1 MMFWPM
7 MYSNCT
13 YYQTWL
19 WWNFKLSLPL
29 RPFFRRNA
37 LSLLCCMFVNN
48 FYPFFL
54 KLHVFEW
61 CFQIKGFKVEAI
73 FPPMILWQSK
83 MSRILCMIYMH
94 YPLKVTKCQAVDCIK
109 ALWFLPRTEIRM
121 MFLLKPDSYLGSRKY
136 LMW

>member
-1 MMFWPM
+1 MMMFWPM

-73 FPPMILWQSK
+73 FSPTILWQSK
-83 MSRILCMIYMH
+83 MSRILCVILY
-94 YPLKVTKCQAVDCIK
+94 
-109 ALWFLPRTEIRM
+109 ALPIESDKMPSRGLHKSLVIFA
-121 MFLLKPDSYLGSRKY
+121 KNGDSNDVSVEA
-136 LMW
+136 W